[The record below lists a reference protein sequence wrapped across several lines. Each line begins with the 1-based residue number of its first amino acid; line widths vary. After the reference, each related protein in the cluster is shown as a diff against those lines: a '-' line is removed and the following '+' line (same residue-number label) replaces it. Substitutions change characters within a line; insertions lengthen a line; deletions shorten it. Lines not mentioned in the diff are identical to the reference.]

1 MTTVRPPSIPEHER
15 VDVSRERITARIYA
29 YRLLAAAS
37 DALTTGEPPQWP
49 DPPTG
54 HPYVLAT
61 VGAALGAMGRSAL
74 PRGYKFPKTNQHE
87 EVPDVGPAED

>member
-1 MTTVRPPSIPEHER
+1 MAQPPQIPDLPHI
-15 VDVSRERITARIYA
+15 DVSRERITARIYA
-29 YRLLAAAS
+29 YRLLTAAS

-61 VGAALGAMGRSAL
+61 VGAALGALGRSAL
-74 PRGYKFPKTNQHE
+74 PKGYKISPPQGDATGADSPEQ
-87 EVPDVGPAED
+87 